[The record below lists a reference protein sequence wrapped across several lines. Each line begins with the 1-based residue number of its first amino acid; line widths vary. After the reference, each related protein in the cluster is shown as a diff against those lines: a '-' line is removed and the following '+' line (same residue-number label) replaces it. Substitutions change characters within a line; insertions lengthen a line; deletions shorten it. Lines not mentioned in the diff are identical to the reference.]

1 MTARASDLIPIECVP
16 GVEPYTDKTAFSTQH
31 FTWSEKI
38 RFINDFPQKIGGWL
52 QFDFDNGATVDGTA
66 RTLYSAS
73 LSGLIYTIIGTN
85 TKLYSLIGSELENI
99 TPLQTSTV
107 AIANSLA
114 THFATLGNNPI
125 GTVSGSN
132 IVTVTDSEASK
143 FQVNDSVTLSGATTN
158 NGITNVMLN
167 TSHIIRSVSAS
178 SYTFRVSGN
187 ASGTGSGG
195 GASVVRSSGLLTVTA
210 ASHGQANGDRV
221 KINAAANTGGI
232 LATAINLEFIIR
244 NVVAGA
250 FDITTAGTATS
261 SVSAAGGASTTYQKE
276 IADGA
281 LNQSFGQG
289 YGVGFYGTGLYG
301 VSRISNTPGVYPRIW
316 FTDRFGDEIVTT
328 PGNQTGLYSWDGSSD
343 AAPMLVSGAPT
354 AINYSF
360 ISDNIAVTFGAGGV
374 QNKIFA
380 SDQGNITQW
389 VASSTNQVFEDN
401 IEGAGRL
408 LSHVSVNG
416 VNLLFTDNQ
425 TYSFTYIGLP
435 LVWNITLQEPNIG
448 IIAPMARV
456 SVGGTGY
463 WMDDNNFYQW
473 NGGNIDV
480 IPSNTSNQSTVHN
493 WMYGDLNFAQKS
505 KTFAWYNPEFN
516 EVWFHSLSSDSN
528 EPDKVARLNVIDK
541 TWVLDFFDRTAAEW
555 PNISLSNPRLIN
567 VGTLYKH
574 EIGYNDNDSPM
585 PWTLVTNLRS
595 MGRYTTNIDGVVPDS
610 EQTGDITVNIK
621 TKRFPQSAVYNQD
634 NDYTVTPT
642 TERIPYTTNGGYW
655 QYTVSGEE
663 LDQFWRAGKWQ
674 EYVLKGAA
682 N

>member
-261 SVSAAGGASTTYQKE
+261 RVSAAGGASTTYQKE